1 MNRERI
7 YYKKIT
13 IKETSIKSLASSSS
27 GIFRAE

>member
-7 YYKKIT
+7 YYKKI
-13 IKETSIKSLASSSS
+13 KETSIKNLASSSS